1 MAQRFVVKL
10 NPENRPLCC
19 ESCGGRLPDAAPT
32 YFSPDGD
39 PVCWDCFMALVRA
52 AVGKAV

>member
-10 NPENRPLCC
+10 NSENRPLCC